1 VQSALLFL
9 FLELDRQRQLEM
21 VILRKPVAALDESM
35 LDRFLAR
42 ARQAVRLRGEVTV
55 LVTTSRELRSLNARF
70 RGKDH
75 ATDVLSFPA
84 DVVGVNGYAGD
95 VAISAEIAAQNA
107 RRLGH
112 SAADEIKILTLHGVL
127 HLAGFDHEQD
137 RGQMARKEQR
147 LRKQLGLPD
156 GLIERSE
163 RLPGH
168 ITMSGGNAKRRKSAQ
183 GLRAAGTRHAGRAPA
198 RRSAS

>member
-1 VQSALLFL
+1 
-9 FLELDRQRQLEM
+9 
-21 VILRKPVAALDESM
+21 
-35 LDRFLAR
+35 
-42 ARQAVRLRGEVTV
+42 
-55 LVTTSRELRSLNARF
+55 LRSLNARF